1 MMRRCAAFVELQ
13 ARPLAVSK
21 LDFITEGG
29 TRMLV
34 SRRATLAMIGAAGSI
49 PFFSRASAAE
59 LVPLRVGIIAI
70 ESSCLAFY
78 AKENGFFQNAGLDVT
93 IAMSPS
99 SPAVAAAVVSGTHDI
114 AFSGISTLA
123 AAHAKGLPF
132 VLVAPCGM
140 IGPGVVSGGITVAAQ
155 STIRTAKDLN
165 GKTFAASG
173 LNTQSEYGPR
183 AWIDKH
189 GGDSTTC
196 KFVEIP
202 FPQVADA
209 IASARVD
216 AGYLVEPF
224 LNAALKRNL
233 VRDLASGDD
242 AVGTTFLASGWY
254 ALAAWAKAHPD
265 TITAFATAIGQA
277 AHWAN
282 ANPAKVVPIIAEH
295 LKLDPAVI
303 AGVPRTLYT
312 DRLVAAQVQPWIDV
326 TAKYAKFSPFPSTE
340 LIYNR

>member
-1 MMRRCAAFVELQ
+1 M
-13 ARPLAVSK
+13 S
-21 LDFITEGG
+21 
-29 TRMLV
+29 V
-34 SRRATLAMIGAAGSI
+34 SRRALLTMLGAAGSA
-49 PFFSRASAAE
+49 PFLTRAAAAE
-59 LVPLRVGIIAI
+59 LTPLRVGIIPI

-93 IAMSPS
+93 IQMSPS
-99 SPAVAAAVVSGTHDI
+99 SPALAAAVVSGTYDI

-132 VLVAPCGM
+132 VLVAPSGM
-140 IGPGVVSGGITVAAQ
+140 IGPGVVAGGITVAAQ
-155 STIRTAKDLN
+155 SPIRTAKDLN

-196 KFVEIP
+196 KFVEMP

-209 IASARVD
+209 IASGRVD

-224 LNAALKRNL
+224 LTVAVKRNI
-233 VRDLASGDD
+233 VHVLASGDD

-254 ALAAWAKAHPD
+254 ALASWVKADPD
-265 TITAFATAIGQA
+265 TIAAFATAIGQA

-282 ANPAKVVPIIAEH
+282 TNSAKVVPIIAEH
-295 LKLDPAVI
+295 LKLDPAVM
-303 AGVPRTLYT
+303 AAVPRTLYA

-326 TAKYAKFSPFPSTE
+326 TAKYAKFSPFPSAE
-340 LIYNR
+340 LIYRR